1 MIPLSIKQLATIL
14 NGELCH
20 VHRPDLIISRVSTN
34 SQKTD
39 LDCVFFA
46 LKGSRFDGHN
56 FVEAAIKNGATI
68 AVVSHKLAKNLPQ
81 LIVADV
87 EKALGHLANWV
98 RTQANSKVIALTGSS
113 GKTSVKEMI
122 AAILK
127 RCGNTLYTEGNLN
140 NEIGVPLTLLRLTS
154 EHQYAVIELGA
165 NHQHEIAYTTKLVA
179 PDSVL
184 VNNIAA
190 AHLEGFGSLEG
201 VARAKGEIFL
211 GLPKEG
217 GTAFLNYDSYSPNW
231 LKALAAHRVYF
242 FSLHSKKADYYA
254 SDVTLSAKKSM
265 FILHTPEAKFTV
277 TLPLIG
283 THNVLNSIA
292 AAAFALSMGA
302 SKEAVIQGLLTLQPV
317 KGRLYP
323 IPLSTTQQILDDT
336 YNANV
341 GSMRAAV
348 AVLASQ
354 PGYRVFVAGDM
365 GELGEES
372 IDCHKEIGRV
382 VKESHIN
389 CVLTFGHLSKMISE
403 QHDEGRHF
411 TDKAA
416 LVSYLKTLV
425 LAHPALTILIKGS
438 RSMAME
444 QIIEQLLE

>member
-20 VHRPDLIISRVSTN
+20 VNRPDLIIHHISTSSRT
-34 SQKTD
+34 TD
-39 LDCVFFA
+39 LDCAFFA
-46 LKGSRFDGHN
+46 LKGNRFDGHH
-56 FVEAAIKNGATI
+56 FVDAAIKNGATI
-68 AVVSHKLAKNLPQ
+68 AVVSHRLAKNLPQ
-81 LIVADV
+81 LVVVNV
-87 EKALGHLANWV
+87 EKALGHLASWV
-98 RTQANSKVIALTGSS
+98 RIQANPKVVALTGSS

-140 NEIGVPLTLLRLTS
+140 NEIGVPLTLLRLTP
-154 EHQYAVIELGA
+154 EYQYAVIELGA
-165 NHQHEIAYTTKLVA
+165 NHQHEIAYTAKLAA
-179 PDSVL
+179 PDNVL
-184 VNNIAA
+184 VNNISA
-190 AHLEGFGSLEG
+190 AHLEGFGSLAG

-211 GLPKEG
+211 GLPKKG
-217 GTAFLNYDSYSPNW
+217 GNVFLNYDSYSPNW
-231 LKALAAHRVYF
+231 LETLAAHRVYF
-242 FSLHSKKADYYA
+242 FSLHSNKANYYA
-254 SDVTLSAKKSM
+254 SDITVSAKKSV
-265 FILHTPEAKFTV
+265 FILHTPESRFTV
-277 TLPLIG
+277 TLSLIG
-283 THNVLNSIA
+283 MHNVLNAIA
-292 AAAFALSMGA
+292 AAALALSMGA
-302 SKEAVIQGLLTLQPV
+302 SKAAVIQGLLTLQPV

-323 IPLSTTQQILDDT
+323 IPLSATQQIFDDT

-348 AVLASQ
+348 AVLAGQ

-372 IDCHKEIGRV
+372 IDCHKEIGKV
-382 VKESHIN
+382 AKEAHID
-389 CVLTFGHLSKMISE
+389 CVLTFGDLSKMISD

-416 LVSYLKTLV
+416 LVAYLKTLI

-444 QIIEQLLE
+444 QIIEQLLK

>member
-14 NGELCH
+14 NGELYH
-20 VHRPDLIISRVSTN
+20 VNKPDLMINHISTN
-34 SQKTD
+34 SGTVD
-39 LDCVFFA
+39 LDCAFFA
-46 LKGSRFDGHN
+46 LKGNRFDGHN
-56 FVEAAIKNGATI
+56 FVEAAIKNGSTI

-81 LIVADV
+81 LVVANV
-87 EKALGHLANWV
+87 EKALGHLASWV
-98 RTQANSKVIALTGSS
+98 RKKANPQVVSLTGSS
-113 GKTSVKEMI
+113 GKTSVKEI
-122 AAILK
+122 TAAILK

-140 NEIGVPLTLLRLTS
+140 NEIGVPLTLLRLTP
-154 EHQYAVIELGA
+154 EYQYAVIELGA
-165 NHQHEIAYTTKLVA
+165 NHQHEIAYTTKLAA

-211 GLPKEG
+211 GLPRKG
-217 GTAFLNYDSYSPNW
+217 GNAFLNYDSYSPNW

-254 SDVTLSAKKSM
+254 SDIIVFVKKTI

-283 THNVLNSIA
+283 MHNVLNAIA
-292 AAAFALSMGA
+292 AAALALSVGA
-302 SKEAVIQGLLTLQPV
+302 SKEAVIQGLLTLQPL

-323 IPLSTTQQILDDT
+323 IPLSATQQIFDDT

-372 IDCHKEIGRV
+372 IDCHKEIGKV
-382 VKESHIN
+382 AKEANID
-389 CVLTFGHLSKMISE
+389 CVLSFGHLSKMISD
-403 QHDEGRHF
+403 QHDEGKHF
-411 TDKAA
+411 TDKSA
-416 LVSYLKTLV
+416 LVIYLKTLI

-444 QIIEQLLE
+444 QIIEQLLK